1 MIFIIIMFWFCQKST
16 NWQKHG
22 PRCLYSTFFFAFM
35 SKSILSDTKTR
46 TALIAEVQIPS
57 KQNVPTNCH
66 CFANFSVCCPKD
78 YSHLVFEQPQFVGFI
93 SVRWYFSL
101 APLNFWEN
109 FSGCKVDGDISL
121 KQPYTFVCVFS
132 PKPLKLQAKLFCHFI
147 AFSSPLDWS
156 IKPTTCQL

>member
-22 PRCLYSTFFFAFM
+22 PQCLYSTFFFAFM

-93 SVRWYFSL
+93 SVRWDFSL

-121 KQPYTFVCVFS
+121 KQPYTFVCFLPSLFNCKQNYFVILLPS
-132 PKPLKLQAKLFCHFI
+132 PVPLI
-147 AFSSPLDWS
+147 GP
-156 IKPTTCQL
+156 

>member
-1 MIFIIIMFWFCQKST
+1 MIFIIIMFGFCQKST
-16 NWQKHG
+16 DWQKHG
-22 PRCLYSTFFFAFM
+22 PQCLYSTFFFAFM
-35 SKSILSDTKTR
+35 SESILSDTKTR

-93 SVRWYFSL
+93 SVRWDFSL
-101 APLNFWEN
+101 APLNFWEK

-121 KQPYTFVCVFS
+121 KQPYTFVCVFFLPSLLNCKQNYFVILLPS
-132 PKPLKLQAKLFCHFI
+132 PVPLI
-147 AFSSPLDWS
+147 GP
-156 IKPTTCQL
+156 

>member
-22 PRCLYSTFFFAFM
+22 PQCLYSTFFFAFM

-93 SVRWYFSL
+93 SVRWDFSL

-121 KQPYTFVCVFS
+121 KQPYTFVCVFFLPSLLNCKQNYFVILLPS
-132 PKPLKLQAKLFCHFI
+132 PVPLI
-147 AFSSPLDWS
+147 GP
-156 IKPTTCQL
+156 

>member
-16 NWQKHG
+16 DWQKHG
-22 PRCLYSTFFFAFM
+22 PQCLYSTFFFAFM

-93 SVRWYFSL
+93 SVRWDFSL

-121 KQPYTFVCVFS
+121 KQPYTFVCVFFLPSLLNCKQNYFVILLPS
-132 PKPLKLQAKLFCHFI
+132 PVPLI
-147 AFSSPLDWS
+147 GP
-156 IKPTTCQL
+156 

>member
-16 NWQKHG
+16 DWQKHG
-22 PRCLYSTFFFAFM
+22 PQCLYSTFFFAFM

-78 YSHLVFEQPQFVGFI
+78 YSHLVFAMNNHNLLVLSALGGI
-93 SVRWYFSL
+93 SVWHL
-101 APLNFWEN
+101 VNFWEK

-121 KQPYTFVCVFS
+121 KQPYTFVCVFFLPSLLNCKQNYFVILLPS
-132 PKPLKLQAKLFCHFI
+132 PVPLI
-147 AFSSPLDWS
+147 GP
-156 IKPTTCQL
+156 

>member
-1 MIFIIIMFWFCQKST
+1 MFWFCQKST
-16 NWQKHG
+16 DWQKHG
-22 PRCLYSTFFFAFM
+22 PQCLYSTFFFAFM

-93 SVRWYFSL
+93 SVRWDFSL
-101 APLNFWEN
+101 APLNFWEK

-121 KQPYTFVCVFS
+121 KQPYTFVCVFFLPSLLNCKQNYFVILLPS
-132 PKPLKLQAKLFCHFI
+132 PVPLI
-147 AFSSPLDWS
+147 GP
-156 IKPTTCQL
+156 

>member
-22 PRCLYSTFFFAFM
+22 PQCLYSTFLFAFM

-93 SVRWYFSL
+93 SVRWDFSL
-101 APLNFWEN
+101 APLNFWEK

-121 KQPYTFVCVFS
+121 KQPYTFVCVFFLPSLLNCKQNYFVILLPS
-132 PKPLKLQAKLFCHFI
+132 PVPLI
-147 AFSSPLDWS
+147 GP
-156 IKPTTCQL
+156 

>member
-22 PRCLYSTFFFAFM
+22 PQCLYSTFFFAFM

-93 SVRWYFSL
+93 SVRWDFSL
-101 APLNFWEN
+101 APLNFWEK

-121 KQPYTFVCVFS
+121 KQPYTFVCVFFLPSLLNCKQNYFVILLPS
-132 PKPLKLQAKLFCHFI
+132 PVPLI
-147 AFSSPLDWS
+147 GP
-156 IKPTTCQL
+156 

>member
-16 NWQKHG
+16 DWQKHG
-22 PRCLYSTFFFAFM
+22 PQCLYSTFFFAFM

-46 TALIAEVQIPS
+46 TALIAEAQIPS

-93 SVRWYFSL
+93 SVRWDFSL

-121 KQPYTFVCVFS
+121 KQPYTFVCVFFLPSLLNCKQNYFVILLPS
-132 PKPLKLQAKLFCHFI
+132 PVPLI
-147 AFSSPLDWS
+147 GP
-156 IKPTTCQL
+156 

>member
-93 SVRWYFSL
+93 SVRWDFSL

-121 KQPYTFVCVFS
+121 KQPYTFVCVFFLPSLLNCKQNYFVILLPS
-132 PKPLKLQAKLFCHFI
+132 PVPLI
-147 AFSSPLDWS
+147 GP
-156 IKPTTCQL
+156 

>member
-1 MIFIIIMFWFCQKST
+1 MIFIIIMFGFCQKST
-16 NWQKHG
+16 DWQKHG
-22 PRCLYSTFFFAFM
+22 PQCLYSTFFFAFM

-93 SVRWYFSL
+93 SVRWDFSL
-101 APLNFWEN
+101 APLNFWEK

-121 KQPYTFVCVFS
+121 KQPYTFVCVFFLPSLLNCKQNYFVILLPS
-132 PKPLKLQAKLFCHFI
+132 PVPLI
-147 AFSSPLDWS
+147 GP
-156 IKPTTCQL
+156 

>member
-1 MIFIIIMFWFCQKST
+1 MIFIIIMFGFCQKST
-16 NWQKHG
+16 DWQKHG
-22 PRCLYSTFFFAFM
+22 PQCLYSTFFFAFM

-93 SVRWYFSL
+93 SFRWDFSL
-101 APLNFWEN
+101 APLNFWEK

-121 KQPYTFVCVFS
+121 KQPYTFVCVFFLPSLLNCKQNYFVILLPS
-132 PKPLKLQAKLFCHFI
+132 PVPLI
-147 AFSSPLDWS
+147 GP
-156 IKPTTCQL
+156 

>member
-1 MIFIIIMFWFCQKST
+1 MGFVKNLLIDKNMDLSVCIQHS
-16 NWQKHG
+16 
-22 PRCLYSTFFFAFM
+22 FFAFM

-78 YSHLVFEQPQFVGFI
+78 YSHLVFAMNNHNLLVLSALGGI
-93 SVRWYFSL
+93 SVWHLWIFE
-101 APLNFWEN
+101 EN

-121 KQPYTFVCVFS
+121 KQPYTFVCVFFLPSLLNCKQNYFVILLPS
-132 PKPLKLQAKLFCHFI
+132 PVPLI
-147 AFSSPLDWS
+147 GP
-156 IKPTTCQL
+156 

>member
-22 PRCLYSTFFFAFM
+22 PQCLYSTFFFAFM
-35 SKSILSDTKTR
+35 SKSNLSDTKTR

-93 SVRWYFSL
+93 SVRWDFSL

-121 KQPYTFVCVFS
+121 KQPYTFVLCVFS
-132 PKPLKLQAKLFCHFI
+132 QA
-147 AFSSPLDWS
+147 S
-156 IKPTTCQL
+156 

>member
-16 NWQKHG
+16 DWQKHG
-22 PRCLYSTFFFAFM
+22 PQCLYSTFFFAFM

-46 TALIAEVQIPS
+46 TALIAEAQIPS

-93 SVRWYFSL
+93 SVRWDFSL
-101 APLNFWEN
+101 APLNFWEK

-121 KQPYTFVCVFS
+121 KQPYTFVCVFFLPSLLNCKQNYFVILLPS
-132 PKPLKLQAKLFCHFI
+132 PVPLI
-147 AFSSPLDWS
+147 GP
-156 IKPTTCQL
+156 

>member
-1 MIFIIIMFWFCQKST
+1 MFWFCQKST

-22 PRCLYSTFFFAFM
+22 PQCLYSTFFFAFM

-57 KQNVPTNCH
+57 KQSVPTNCH

-93 SVRWYFSL
+93 SVRWDFSL

-121 KQPYTFVCVFS
+121 KQPYTFVCVFFLPSLLNCKQNYFVILLPS
-132 PKPLKLQAKLFCHFI
+132 PVPLI
-147 AFSSPLDWS
+147 GP
-156 IKPTTCQL
+156 

>member
-1 MIFIIIMFWFCQKST
+1 MFGFCQKST
-16 NWQKHG
+16 DWQKHG
-22 PRCLYSTFFFAFM
+22 PQCLYSTFFFAFM

-93 SVRWYFSL
+93 SVRWDFSL

-121 KQPYTFVCVFS
+121 KQPYTFVCVFFLPSLLNCKQNYFVILLPS
-132 PKPLKLQAKLFCHFI
+132 PVPLI
-147 AFSSPLDWS
+147 GP
-156 IKPTTCQL
+156 